1 MACAYINRNYSSD
14 LPGNIFLYDSL
25 NDGNTN
31 ARIGN
36 TIRKILNNVDNGK
49 YYQEID
55 ILNPYDGAVFPID
68 IASARITWKDQ
79 NLSSI
84 RWLVAIS
91 LKNQC
96 NMIYTLTDK
105 CEWTP
110 DKYVWEVI
118 KKNSIEREAKIEVY
132 GINVEKSYE
141 ITSKSSIA
149 ISISK
154 DDVGARVFY
163 KQVPPHF
170 GYAYKN
176 PEVCKWRLGD
186 ISSYGKPPI
195 VLEKLNVCGNCH
207 SFSSDGKIFGMDIDY
222 QKDKGAYVLT
232 PTRKKIE
239 LSEAD
244 LITWND
250 FPNPDN
256 TVNMGLFS
264 RISPNGS
271 YVVST
276 VHEKNYMALIN
287 DLNFSQLFFTYR
299 GIIAIYSRL
308 DGKFMSLSGANDPNF
323 VQTGP
328 AWSPDGKYVVF
339 SRAKVNKE
347 LVDYFES
354 GRSYDIDP
362 GIRIEDLNRR
372 FQIRYDL
379 YRVAFNAGKGGTP
392 EPIRGASNNGKSNYC
407 ARYSPDGKW
416 IVFNQ
421 SETGLLLQP
430 DSQLYIV
437 PAQGGTIRKMRCN
450 TDIMNSWHSWSPNSR
465 WLVFASKVNSAFTEL
480 FLTHVDEN
488 GDDSPPVL
496 LWRLNSKE
504 YAATIPEFTN
514 TNALE
519 ISSIISLN
527 Q

>member
-1 MACAYINRNYSSD
+1 MSLFILLIVASFMACAYINGNYRSD
-14 LPGNIFLYDSL
+14 LPDNIFLYDSL
-25 NDGNTN
+25 DD
-31 ARIGN
+31 GN
-36 TIRKILNNVDNGK
+36 TIRKILNNVDNSK

-79 NLSSI
+79 NRSSTK
-84 RWLVAIS
+84 WLVAIS

-96 NMIYTLTDK
+96 NMIYALTDK

-118 KKNSIEREAKIEVY
+118 KKNTIEREANIEVY
-132 GINVEKSYE
+132 GINIEKSFE

-154 DDVGARVFY
+154 DDVRARIFY

-232 PTRKKIE
+232 PTREKIE

-244 LITWND
+244 FITWND
-250 FPNPDN
+250 FPNPEN

-264 RISPNGS
+264 RVSPNGS
-271 YVVST
+271 YAVST

-287 DLNFSQLFFTYR
+287 DLNFSQLFFTY
-299 GIIAIYSRL
+299 
-308 DGKFMSLSGANDPNF
+308 KFDF
-323 VQTGP
+323 
-328 AWSPDGKYVVF
+328 K
-339 SRAKVNKE
+339 RC
-347 LVDYFES
+347 
-354 GRSYDIDP
+354 
-362 GIRIEDLNRR
+362 LN
-372 FQIRYDL
+372 
-379 YRVAFNAGKGGTP
+379 NA
-392 EPIRGASNNGKSNYC
+392 R
-407 ARYSPDGKW
+407 
-416 IVFNQ
+416 
-421 SETGLLLQP
+421 
-430 DSQLYIV
+430 
-437 PAQGGTIRKMRCN
+437 
-450 TDIMNSWHSWSPNSR
+450 
-465 WLVFASKVNSAFTEL
+465 
-480 FLTHVDEN
+480 
-488 GDDSPPVL
+488 
-496 LWRLNSKE
+496 
-504 YAATIPEFTN
+504 
-514 TNALE
+514 
-519 ISSIISLN
+519 SSILY
-527 Q
+527 